1 MKTQDAFGKYHPAVN
16 FLYFALVLVCAMFLM
31 HPVCLAISL
40 LGAVCYAVTLRGWRG
55 LRARLAFLFPMVLL
69 AALINPAF
77 NHEGATTLAWL
88 PGGNPLT
95 LESIVYGVAAGA
107 MLAAVVLWFV
117 CFSAVLTSDK
127 LICLF
132 GRVIPALSL
141 VLTMALRFIP
151 RFTAQ
156 FRAVREVRRCL
167 SGEDGEK
174 KRPFRRL
181 SDAVTALSAVLT
193 WSLENAVDTAD
204 SMRSRGY
211 GLPGRTSFTVY
222 RFDDRDWLAVTWLLS
237 CGAFVL
243 LCWRLGGFGWRY
255 FPTVKGND
263 VTPLT
268 LCLFG
273 TYLALC
279 LTPVILDAV
288 EVLAWR
294 RANREGAAA

>member
-31 HPVCLAISL
+31 HPVCLGISL
-40 LGAVCYAVTLRGWRG
+40 LGAVCYVVALQGWRG
-55 LRARLAFLFPMVLL
+55 LRARLAFLLPMMLL

-95 LESIVYGVAAGA
+95 LESIVYGVAAGT

-117 CFSAVLTSDK
+117 CFSAVMTSDK

-151 RFTAQ
+151 RFKTQ
-156 FRAVREVRRCL
+156 FRAVREARRCL
-167 SGEDGEK
+167 DGEQAEK
-174 KRPFRRL
+174 KRPFRRF

-211 GLPGRTSFTVY
+211 GLPGRTSFTIY
-222 RFDDRDWLAVTWLLS
+222 RFDDRDWFAMTWLLS
-237 CGAFVL
+237 CGAFL
-243 LCWRLGGFGWRY
+243 LLGWRMGGFGWRY
-255 FPTVKGND
+255 FPTVKGNNI
-263 VTPLT
+263 TPLA
-268 LCLFG
+268 LCLFVAH
-273 TYLALC
+273 LALC

-288 EVLAWR
+288 EALAWR

>member
-16 FLYFALVLVCAMFLM
+16 FLYFVLVLVCAMFLM

-40 LGAVCYAVTLRGWRG
+40 FGAVCYVVTLQGWRG
-55 LRARLAFLFPMVLL
+55 LRARLAFLLPMVLL

-117 CFSAVLTSDK
+117 CFTAVMTSDK

-151 RFTAQ
+151 RFKAQ
-156 FRAVREVRRCL
+156 FRAVREARRCL
-167 SGEDGEK
+167 SGEDGEAR
-174 KRPFRRL
+174 RPFRRL
-181 SDAVTALSAVLT
+181 SAAVTALSAVLT

-211 GLPGRTSFTVY
+211 GLPGRTSFTIY
-222 RFDDRDWLAVTWLLS
+222 RFDDRDWFATTWLLS

-243 LCWRLGGFGWRY
+243 LGWWLGGFGWRY
-255 FPTVKGND
+255 FPTVKGNNI
-263 VTPLT
+263 TPFA

-273 TYLALC
+273 AYLALC
-279 LTPVILDAV
+279 LTPVILDTV
-288 EVLAWR
+288 ETLAWR